1 MTRVGDVLVISGP
14 PGAGKSAVAAMAAD
28 SFDLSILVK
37 GDAFFSFLRRGAVE
51 PWLPESA
58 AQNDVV
64 TAAAGAATGRFA
76 DGPHTVVYDGVVG
89 PWYLSTFLQH
99 AGVAF
104 LSYAV
109 LLPPVEQCVEQVRH
123 RVGHG
128 FTDEPATRA
137 MHQQFREADIDP
149 GHVFAN
155 PTGRLEET
163 VEAILAAHGQGALQV
178 TA

>member
-1 MTRVGDVLVISGP
+1 MGDVLVISGP
-14 PGAGKSAVAAMAAD
+14 PGAGKTSVAALVAD

-37 GDAFFSFLRRGAVE
+37 GDAFFSFLRRGAIE
-51 PWLPESA
+51 PWLPASA

-76 DGPHTVVYDGVVG
+76 QGPHTVVYDGVVG
-89 PWYLSTFLQH
+89 PWYLSTFLEH
-99 AGVAF
+99 TGLAS

-109 LLPPVEQCVEQVRH
+109 LLPPVGQCVEQVRA

-128 FTDEPATRA
+128 FTDEPATRE
-137 MHQQFREADIDP
+137 MHRQFGEAHVDTR
-149 GHVFAN
+149 HVFAN

-163 VEAILAAHGQGALQV
+163 VESILAAHAAGTLTV

>member
-1 MTRVGDVLVISGP
+1 MVGEVLVISGP
-14 PGAGKSAVAAMAAD
+14 PGAGKTTVAALVAD

-37 GDAFFSFLRRGAVE
+37 GDAFFSFLRRGAIE
-51 PWLPESA
+51 PWLPASA
-58 AQNDVV
+58 EQNDVV

-99 AGVAF
+99 TRVAS

-109 LLPPVEQCVEQVRH
+109 LLPPVEQCVDQVRE

-149 GHVFAN
+149 RHVFAN
-155 PTGRLEET
+155 PTGGLEET
-163 VEAILAAHGQGALQV
+163 VESILAAHQQGTLHV